1 MSAILDSLRKRPDFQ
16 RGDFAGTRRN
26 GDYTAV
32 IDTDLREISRQQGEA
47 LRAAFGGRKENPR
60 ATAVRERVA
69 AHRASVTAP
78 AQQAT
83 PATPKPGQVW
93 VPQEILD
100 GGRAAYPILDAM
112 ALQVPAGRYALP
124 RREVTA
130 AGNDATF
137 FEVTEAKRT
146 GKHYIKQ
153 LLGAPGSF
161 TERRLTVR
169 EQYFALKHL
178 IAEGDAAAVLFGR
191 LTKTC
196 SDCGSPLTN
205 AVSRGRGIGPKC
217 WYKPRFAA
225 VREAS
230 RQR

>member
-1 MSAILDSLRKRPDFQ
+1 MSAILDSLRQRPDFA

-26 GDYTAV
+26 SDHTPV
-32 IDTDLREISRQQGEA
+32 VDTDLREISRQQGQA
-47 LRAAFGGRKENPR
+47 LRSAFGGRPESPR

-78 AQQAT
+78 AKPAA

-225 VREAS
+225 VREVS